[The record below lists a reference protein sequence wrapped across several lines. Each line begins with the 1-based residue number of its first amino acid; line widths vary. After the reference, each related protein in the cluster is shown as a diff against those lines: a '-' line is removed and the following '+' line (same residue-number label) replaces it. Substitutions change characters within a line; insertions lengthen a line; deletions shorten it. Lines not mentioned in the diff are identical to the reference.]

1 MRRVTRETPQW
12 IVSPLQPLESFVED
26 ARQLP
31 DLVCGIIDSQTLTQA
46 FRRDLLRL
54 ARHSAQRR
62 ESPTRQSITSK
73 TGESERDRE
82 AHKQHPHQIRELAPQ
97 WFLRVRQANQ
107 DESISD
113 SVAAANQ
120 ANPGPVGQPGGPLR
134 VAALPLAPLR
144 GPATGI
150 ARYRR

>member
-1 MRRVTRETPQW
+1 MRSVTGETPQL
-12 IVSPLQPLESFVED
+12 IERPLQ
-26 ARQLP
+26 LP
-31 DLVCGIIDSQTLTQA
+31 ELVFGIIDRQTLTQA

-107 DESISD
+107 DASISD

-134 VAALPLAPLR
+134 VAA
-144 GPATGI
+144 
-150 ARYRR
+150 